1 MALLSVV
8 AFPWIF
14 LAANVIGA
22 LTVLSGGFA
31 LFGWKERC
39 QRVWATAAAGAV
51 LGVVTTAEPVGAFVP
66 RVAHGGS
73 VSVGVATAVFGVI
86 AIAIGVLG
94 HIAESDELAD
104 VG

>member
-1 MALLSVV
+1 M

-31 LFGWKERC
+31 LFGWKRC

-51 LGVVTTAEPVGAFVP
+51 LGVVTTAEPVGAFALVW
-66 RVAHGGS
+66 R
-73 VSVGVATAVFGVI
+73 TADPSPWASRPPCRVI

-94 HIAESDELAD
+94 HIAESDKLAD

>member
-1 MALLSVV
+1 M
-8 AFPWIF
+8 
-14 LAANVIGA
+14 
-22 LTVLSGGFA
+22 
-31 LFGWKERC
+31 KERC

-66 RVAHGGS
+66 VWRTADPSRGRRDRRV
-73 VSVGVATAVFGVI
+73 GVI

-94 HIAESDELAD
+94 HIAESDKLAD